1 MGSNIEKN
9 AAHQR
14 KYKGIRRRKWGKWVS
29 EIRVPGSQE
38 RLWLGSYATQEAA
51 AMAHDVAFY
60 CLRRPRSLDGLNF
73 PSMLPA
79 SVVHAELSPKSVQ
92 KAASDAGM
100 GVDAQMVL
108 NKDKTDENEN
118 ENSGATQV
126 LDEKQFWEY
135 DYEFED
141 CGTSEEGELNISVE
155 DYLKTQ
161 VDH

>member
-1 MGSNIEKN
+1 KHFFTKALPAKGMGSNIEEN

-38 RLWLGSYATQEAA
+38 RLWLGSYATPEAA

-108 NKDKTDENEN
+108 NKDKTDEMKMKMKIVERRKCLMRSSFGNMI
-118 ENSGATQV
+118 
-126 LDEKQFWEY
+126 
-135 DYEFED
+135 
-141 CGTSEEGELNISVE
+141 TS
-155 DYLKTQ
+155 LKI
-161 VDH
+161 VGHRKRES